1 MPLKT
6 EVCTFRAYVVTGDP
20 GGAAF
25 SAVPLYAL
33 TMLLLNLHPT
43 EAAAERSFSS
53 QKQVHRPLRASL
65 SHENVESEVFLRW
78 NLQAY
83 LENQRA
89 LV

>member
-1 MPLKT
+1 MKT

-53 QKQVHRPLRASL
+53 
-65 SHENVESEVFLRW
+65 
-78 NLQAY
+78 
-83 LENQRA
+83 
-89 LV
+89 

>member
-1 MPLKT
+1 M
-6 EVCTFRAYVVTGDP
+6 TGDP